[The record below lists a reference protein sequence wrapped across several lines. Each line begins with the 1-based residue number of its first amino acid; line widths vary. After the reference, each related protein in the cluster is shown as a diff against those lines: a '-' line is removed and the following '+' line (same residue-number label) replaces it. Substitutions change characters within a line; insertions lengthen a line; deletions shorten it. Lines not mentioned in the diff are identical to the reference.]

1 MNYKRFLLTCILN
14 TLLTG
19 IVFAE
24 VGQTSNDQ
32 LKKMMQQG
40 VTLIDIRRP
49 EEWKQ
54 TGVVKGSHLMTFFD
68 KKGNYNIEKWL
79 NSFEKIVEKN
89 EPFVLICRTGNR
101 TGMVSKFLDN
111 KLHFRKVNHLSKGI
125 SSWMRAGNQ
134 VVKP

>member
-1 MNYKRFLLTCILN
+1 MNFKRFLLTFILN
-14 TLLTG
+14 ALLIG
-19 IVFAE
+19 IVFAD
-24 VGQTSNDQ
+24 VGQASNNQ
-32 LKKMMQQG
+32 LKEMMQQG